1 MTVVEISQQEAGIG
15 RLSTLDRFLPAL
27 MFTLAWLLL
36 PDRPEYCTGLIIVGA
51 RSVHCHGHHLER
63 PRAR

>member
-1 MTVVEISQQEAGIG
+1 MT
-15 RLSTLDRFLPAL
+15 STLDRFLPAL

-36 PDRPEYCTGLIIVGA
+36 PDRPEYRTGLTIVGA
-51 RSVHCHGHHLER
+51 RPVHCHGHHLER